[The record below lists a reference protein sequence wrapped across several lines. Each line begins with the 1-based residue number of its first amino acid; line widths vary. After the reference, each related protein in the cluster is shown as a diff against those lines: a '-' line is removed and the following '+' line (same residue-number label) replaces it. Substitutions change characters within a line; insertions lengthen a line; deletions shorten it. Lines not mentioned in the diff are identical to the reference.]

1 MKCLAKNTIGDGTGC
16 DNMTAVIVQF
26 KPKLLDDFD
35 EKLPEETTINEK
47 TDENNR
53 KRVASPIMPDGGD
66 DNVKKI
72 KTDADEDQQAVAS
85 LEAEAK
91 NIDVTVSTNR

>member
-26 KPKLLDDFD
+26 KPKLLADFEANE
-35 EKLPEETTINEK
+35 EKPIDKEGEES
-47 TDENNR
+47 NR
-53 KRVASPIMPDGGD
+53 KRVASPIPA
-66 DNVKKI
+66 DNETLKKA
-72 KTDADEDQQAVAS
+72 KTDQEEDQQAVAS

-91 NIDVTVSTNR
+91 TIDVALAEDR